1 MAEAAVAPYLSP
13 EEYFALERESEIR
26 HEYFDG
32 EIFAMAGGTFAH
44 SLLIGNL
51 ARELGNALKGRPCF
65 VFPVD
70 MRVQLAAD
78 RRYTYPDVTVVCGEP
93 RFETGR
99 RDTLLNPLL
108 IFEVL
113 SESTERYDRG
123 AKFGFYRALP
133 TLSDYLLVSQDQALV
148 EHFHR
153 AADDSWVLRT
163 FSSGDRLELLSL
175 GVALAVD
182 EIYDKVLDEPLA
194 EPSSA

>member
-1 MAEAAVAPYLSP
+1 MAEAAVAPCLSP

-32 EIFAMAGGTFAH
+32 EIFAMAGGSHAH
-44 SLLIGNL
+44 NLLVGNL
-51 ARELGNALKGRPCF
+51 ARELGNALKGRACF
-65 VFPVD
+65 VYPSD
-70 MRVQLAAD
+70 MRVQLAAS
-78 RRYTYPDVTVVCGEP
+78 RQYTYPDVTVVCGPP
-93 RFETGR
+93 RFDTGR
-99 RDTLLNPLL
+99 RDTLINPLV

-133 TLSDYLLVSQDQALV
+133 TVSDYLLVSQDQALV